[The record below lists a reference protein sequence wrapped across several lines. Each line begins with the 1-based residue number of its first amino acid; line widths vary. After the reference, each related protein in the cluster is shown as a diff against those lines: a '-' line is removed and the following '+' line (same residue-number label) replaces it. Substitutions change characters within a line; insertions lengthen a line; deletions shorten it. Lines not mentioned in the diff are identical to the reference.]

1 MMMHPAKNVSRS
13 AVWLF
18 ISFFLIKLK
27 LYVLAWINWYLILAT
42 HFRKLIFIKLEFNSG
57 IKDQPMFF
65 LFRQK
70 EPIRPAGGPPLRLFV
85 RQCDHARLAQKWSAN
100 LQVGRTLMTML
111 SRPNSNQDDNIKT
124 GRAGTWAQKLNLW
137 EPTPPNV
144 TERSDKFPR
153 RV

>member
-1 MMMHPAKNVSRS
+1 
-13 AVWLF
+13 
-18 ISFFLIKLK
+18 
-27 LYVLAWINWYLILAT
+27 
-42 HFRKLIFIKLEFNSG
+42 
-57 IKDQPMFF
+57 MFF

-100 LQVGRTLMTML
+100 LQAGRTLKTML
-111 SRPNSNQDDNIKT
+111 SRPNSNQDDNIRT

-144 TERSDKFPR
+144 TERSTNFRGVFRYLLNQNLFDTSHINLFVEDWASERSTIFQGLNNIQQRPQVAEQRPSSR
-153 RV
+153 RIR